1 VGTAGDVAVAVW
13 FALPAEPC
21 EGRRPVSADRTVAEL
36 VVACRRGD
44 RDAFAV
50 LYERFCGAVHAVV
63 LARVRWADCADVV
76 QDVFLIA
83 WERLPAVR
91 DPAAF
96 PGWLMTIARNR
107 ALDHGRRPRAV
118 DDPPE
123 GAVDPVPGAEAREVL
138 DAVRQLPEAYR
149 EVLLMRLVEGMSGN
163 EIAERTGLAP
173 GSVRVNLHRG
183 MKLLRERLGIARIE
197 EDAS

>member
-1 VGTAGDVAVAVW
+1 LHT
-13 FALPAEPC
+13 E
-21 EGRRPVSADRTVAEL
+21 RTVAEL
-36 VVACRRGD
+36 VIAARRGD
-44 RDAFAV
+44 RDAFAAI
-50 LYERFCGAVHAVV
+50 YQRFVGAVHAVA
-63 LARVRWADCADVV
+63 LARVRFAECGDVV

-107 ALDHGRRPRAV
+107 ATDHVRRPRATEAAP
-118 DDPPE
+118 DA
-123 GAVDPVPGAEAREVL
+123 AVDPVPGAECREVL
-138 DAVRQLPEAYR
+138 DAIAGLPEAYR
-149 EVLLMRLVEGMSGN
+149 EVLLMRLVAGMSGP

-183 MKLLRERLGIARIE
+183 MRLLRERLGVADLASE
-197 EDAS
+197 EAS

>member
-1 VGTAGDVAVAVW
+1 MRTWAAV
-13 FALPAEPC
+13 EP
-21 EGRRPVSADRTVAEL
+21 ERTIAEL
-36 VVACRRGD
+36 VVAARRGD
-44 RDAFAV
+44 RDAFGEI
-50 LYERFCGAVHAVV
+50 YQRFVGAVHAVA
-63 LARVRWADCADVV
+63 LARVRWIECGDVV

-107 ALDHGRRPRAV
+107 ATDHVRRPRPV
-118 DDPPE
+118 DEPADP
-123 GAVDPVPGAEAREVL
+123 AVDPVPAAEAREAL
-138 DAVRQLPEAYR
+138 EAIRHLPEAYR
-149 EVLLMRLVEGMSGN
+149 EVLLMRLVGGMSGQ

-183 MKLLRERLGIARIE
+183 MKLLRERLGVAIQASE
-197 EDAS
+197 EEAS

>member
-1 VGTAGDVAVAVW
+1 VD
-13 FALPAEPC
+13 PE
-21 EGRRPVSADRTVAEL
+21 RTVAEL
-36 VVACRRGD
+36 VIDARRGD
-44 RDAFAV
+44 RGAFAE
-50 LYERFCGAVHAVV
+50 LYRRFAGAVHAVA
-63 LARVRWADCADVV
+63 LARVRHVECGDVV

-107 ALDHGRRPRAV
+107 ATDHVRRPRLV
-118 DDPPE
+118 EDPRDP
-123 GAVDPVPGAEAREVL
+123 AVDPVPAAEAGEVL
-138 DAVRQLPEAYR
+138 AAIRGLPEAYR
-149 EVLLMRLVEGMSGN
+149 EVLLMRLVAGMSGP

-183 MKLLRERLGIARIE
+183 MKLLRERLGAADLADE
-197 EDAS
+197 EEAS